1 MLCGQH
7 EGHLHG
13 AVQQQ
18 LAGGSVGCRDGY
30 PSGAVAQAPLPG
42 SSPTSG
48 CQRTSAFLG
57 EIKDLSFILK
67 IKCSLSLK
75 NPGSKKAGDAKH

>member
-57 EIKDLSFILK
+57 EKVRLIFYF
-67 IKCSLSLK
+67 K
-75 NPGSKKAGDAKH
+75 NKMFFKPQEPWLQESRGC